1 MLKISPYY
9 FFKIFVFLDNI
20 FGFHVVHKKLVYFWR
35 SCLWRQIIRMRGWM
49 FFFLFFDTFYHEVID
64 WKKNFLWLF
73 FIFNRNWYILED
85 SYVNKP
91 TTNIHKCKMFRVSL
105 ISRGCC
111 TTIFNN
117 HNNRSNI
124 STFIFRRTLSSLHD
138 DNKAQNQKIIA
149 TDRLV
154 KPMERVDGKRK
165 GENHYFLLYYYIF
178 CILTR
183 QFTWKLISFLNKL
196 TSFVDFFF

>member
-1 MLKISPYY
+1 MVECYS
-9 FFKIFVFLDNI
+9 
-20 FGFHVVHKKLVYFWR
+20 
-35 SCLWRQIIRMRGWM
+35 
-49 FFFLFFDTFYHEVID
+49 FFFLTRFIM
-64 WKKNFLWLF
+64 KWLNEGKISCDFF

-105 ISRGCC
+105 ISRGCR

-165 GENHYFLLYYYIF
+165 GENHYFLLYSEYYIF

-183 QFTWKLISFLNKL
+183 QFTWKLISFWNKL
-196 TSFVDFFF
+196 TSFVDLHMNSKTNIGIVLKKWQRLVCYWAW